1 MVPTD
6 PSAAQL
12 ILSGRALALQRR
24 QAMAQHGKAAAGPRT
39 AAALKPA
46 AAPAVAAAP
55 RPAMATLRPA
65 SAPQDRVVV
74 AAAPSAARQRRQALS
89 QSGKASGLA
98 GTGGRTRAEA
108 GPEARTQVR
117 PAGVVPK
124 AWVPAA
130 AAAVRPA
137 ESKSC
142 DCGGGCKADSR
153 PALAAPAT
161 PVYGS
166 LLRSALSTAAA
177 VAPEGRSAAM
187 QRRQALSQTGA
198 AARVVTKAAVTPSRP
213 TGRVRPA
220 RAETT
225 PVPVPVPPKVGL
237 GHTLRGRAVTG
248 TMVDSSRKLTGTE
261 RGQCRSVTGTEY
273 LGQEPFDSLCGTRP
287 APGPAKVGESHTLRD
302 QRVTGTEVGRSKRH
316 TGDEH
321 GACKPVTGTEYL
333 GQEHN
338 PEVCGTRPPEARP
351 HKVSVMS
358 TAKGQSVSGASLE
371 RSVKVTGDERG
382 AQRSLTGTGFQS
394 PSALP
399 SLAPPKVGEMAT
411 RGGRSVTG
419 TDFSLAAR
427 VTGDDRGACR
437 GITGSDYLGTD
448 QQQAVC
454 EAPQAVVA
462 VPKVGVDHTL
472 QGQAVTGTQ
481 VGRSGKVTGD
491 EHGGCAPVSG
501 TPYIGRQQF
510 GAHCSP
516 EQQSRLLATLPQRI
530 TIPAARVSGDRPGAG
545 GSAMTGDERG
555 ACLPVSGTRYV
566 GRDNSPA
573 SCPPVVPRWLPRA
586 EPSVAER
593 PAPPADF
600 SIVPPARQMQ
610 QRSQERAVTGSA
622 AGTQRITGPVDK
634 ASGMVTGTPEFR
646 HMPASAAAA
655 PASAAPA
662 ASLPAAQRLTG
673 EGSQAGPSISGDAW
687 QGKGRVTGTEGTSSL
702 SRNPSQRGPVRG
714 MGPGMG
720 MNAMRWREE
729 VERPELPAS
738 PVTGSSGSTLK
749 GAAITVSGGARA

>member
-6 PSAAQL
+6 PSAAPL

-24 QAMAQHGKAAAGPRT
+24 QAMAQHGKSAAGPRA

-46 AAPAVAAAP
+46 ASPAGSGAP
-55 RPAMATLRPA
+55 RPAMAALRPA
-65 SAPQDRVVV
+65 GPPQGLGVV
-74 AAAPSAARQRRQALS
+74 ASTPSAARQRRQALS
-89 QSGKASGLA
+89 QNGKASGLVGA
-98 GTGGRTRAEA
+98 GGRTRAEA

-117 PAGVVPK
+117 PAGVVAK
-124 AWVPAA
+124 AWAPAA
-130 AAAVRPA
+130 TVRPA
-137 ESKSC
+137 EAQGC

-153 PALAAPAT
+153 PAAATPAAP
-161 PVYGS
+161 VSGS
-166 LLRSALSTAAA
+166 LLRSALSAAA
-177 VAPEGRSAAM
+177 TAVPEGRSAAM

-213 TGRVRPA
+213 SGRVRPA
-220 RAETT
+220 RAETA
-225 PVPVPVPPKVGL
+225 PVPVPPKVGL

-248 TMVDSSRKLTGTE
+248 TLVDSSRKLTGTE

-273 LGQEPFDSLCGTRP
+273 LGQEPFESLCGTRP
-287 APGPAKVGESHTLRD
+287 APGPAKVGESQTLRE
-302 QRVTGTEVGRSKRH
+302 QRVTGTELGRSKHH

-358 TAKGQSVSGASLE
+358 TAKGQTVSGASLE
-371 RSVKVTGDERG
+371 RSIKVTGDERG

-399 SLAPPKVGEMAT
+399 SLAPPKVSEMAT

-454 EAPQAVVA
+454 EAPAAVPA
-462 VPKVGVDHTL
+462 VPKVGLDHTL

-481 VGRSGKVTGD
+481 VGRSGKVTGA
-491 EHGGCAPVSG
+491 EHGGCALVSG

-516 EQQSRLLATLPQRI
+516 EQQSRLLATQPQGI

-573 SCPPVVPRWLPRA
+573 VCPPVVPRWLPRA

-593 PAPPADF
+593 PAAPADF
-600 SIVPPARQMQ
+600 SIVPPAGQMQ
-610 QRSQERAVTGSA
+610 QHRQDRAVTGSA
-622 AGTQRITGPVDK
+622 TGTQRITGPVDK
-634 ASGMVTGTPEFR
+634 ASGTVTGTPEFR
-646 HMPASAAAA
+646 RAPTSALGATT
-655 PASAAPA
+655 PGLPA
-662 ASLPAAQRLTG
+662 AGLPAAQRLTG

-687 QGKGRVTGTEGTSSL
+687 QDKGRVTGTEGTSSL
-702 SRNPSQRGPVRG
+702 ARNPSQRGAVRG

-720 MNAMRWREE
+720 LNAMRWREE

-738 PVTGSSGSTLK
+738 PVTGSTGNTLK